1 MTTAIIG
8 VGNIGGALA
17 RHLVRGG
24 EHVVLAAQE
33 EPNAAALAAELG
45 PRASAATVPEA
56 IGAADAVVF
65 AVWPDALKQLLT
77 EYAGRPARTT
87 SRRSARSAPTSSPAA
102 RTGPRRRAVL
112 FYGRSGSKSTRLIQA
127 MTTHPALADHEPG
140 GRTLLMVVP
149 PHTVTGHN
157 GPG

>member
-24 EHVVLAAQE
+24 EHGVLAAQE

-45 PRASAATVPEA
+45 SRASAATVPEA

-77 EYAGRPARTT
+77 EYAGRPARQQ
-87 SRRSARSAPTSSPAA
+87 R
-102 RTGPRRRAVL
+102 
-112 FYGRSGSKSTRLIQA
+112 
-127 MTTHPALADHEPG
+127 EPG
-140 GRTLLMVVP
+140 PGAGRCCS
-149 PHTVTGHN
+149 TGGR
-157 GPG
+157 GPSQLV